1 MVAACLLFG
10 IKIHMKTKTIW
21 SGAVCAFL
29 ISFLGATA
37 AAQVPGGSQSGLN
50 AALLR
55 LFGDAPN
62 FSSKADVRLQDK
74 SSRALTTLATDFSML
89 DGNLR
94 MEVDMGTVK
103 SSQVPQQTLDMLRSA
118 GLSRLITV
126 VRPDRKNV
134 MLIYPGVRAYAEI
147 PMTKDEAADVT
158 RLYRVEKKVVGKEK
172 VSGQACEKTKV
183 VVRADSG
190 EKHDAVVWYAKELNN
205 FPMRVQF
212 DQPDASVVMEY
223 RDVKLSAPERKDFE
237 APSGFA
243 RYTNAE
249 QLMQNA
255 MLKALKGRQ

>member
-1 MVAACLLFG
+1 
-10 IKIHMKTKTIW
+10 MKTKTTFG
-21 SGAVCAFL
+21 GAVCAWL
-29 ISFLGATA
+29 ISFLASTA
-37 AAQVPGGSQSGLN
+37 AAQLPGGGQAGLN

-55 LFGDAPN
+55 LFGDAPS

-74 SSRALTTLATDFSML
+74 SSRALTTLATDFSIL

-94 MEVDMGTVK
+94 MEVDMATVK
-103 SSQVPQQTLDMLRSA
+103 SSQVPQKTLDMLRSA
-118 GLSRLITV
+118 GLNHLITV

-134 MLIYPGVRAYAEI
+134 MLIYPGARAYAEI
-147 PMTKDEAADVT
+147 PMTKDEAADVA

-172 VSGQACEKTKV
+172 VGIYACEKTKV

-190 EKHDAVVWYAKELNN
+190 EKHEAVVWYAKELNN
-205 FPMRVQF
+205 FPVRIQF

-223 RDVKLSAPERKDFE
+223 RDVKLAAPARKDFE

-255 MLKALKGRQ
+255 MLKAAMNAR